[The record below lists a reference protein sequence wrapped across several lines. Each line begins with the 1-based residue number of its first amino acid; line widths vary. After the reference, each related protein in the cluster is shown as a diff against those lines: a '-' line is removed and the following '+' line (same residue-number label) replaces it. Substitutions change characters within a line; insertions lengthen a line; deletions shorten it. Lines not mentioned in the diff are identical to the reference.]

1 MTVVEAR
8 VYVRRRYEWVI
19 PASTEIVFVGDLRD
33 AISMAAAKYQ
43 EATGDFPQIPNT
55 EDWLRVDWTKN
66 ALTFWFEMNEEV
78 GK

>member
-1 MTVVEAR
+1 MTVVESR
-8 VYVRRRYEWVI
+8 VYVRRRFVWVI
-19 PASTEIVFVGDLRD
+19 PASTEIVLVGDLRD
-33 AISMAAAKYQ
+33 AISMAVAKYQ

-55 EDWLRVDWTKN
+55 ENWLRVDWTED